1 LSRAHLYRTVQSL
14 GGALVV
20 GASVTI
26 CEAGTSTP
34 ILQILYTT
42 ETGSDTRSNPFL
54 AADGIIDVYLDDSQD
69 VDLIITYGSSTLTA
83 AYQNVLPPSDEIF
96 TAGSPV
102 TVTNGPSTNYLLAG
116 VDPTH
121 AVWVPPSSVIPGQLD
136 AAMPQPSIP
145 AIGAANGL
153 QLILWDGLDSTGA
166 AMPAGFDHILIATD
180 DGVVLGTLLTAG
192 GLLPQLPGPFD
203 FTFTAFNQA
212 GHSGAPS
219 DLSTY
224 QPYVP
229 PTFSGP
235 NQLTVGAAGP
245 AAALPATP
253 TTYLSVTDDDGAQW
267 VIPAYPVA

>member
-1 LSRAHLYRTVQSL
+1 MALVPSMLGRPIVRSVVVSTATTALRTQASGGTACPVDGKPRGKRSGDTCRGIPIAHALASGDTQPRRRVFRLSRAHLYRTVQSL

-54 AADGIIDVYLDDSQD
+54 AADGIIDVYLHDSQD

-136 AAMPQPSIP
+136 AAMPQPS
-145 AIGAANGL
+145 
-153 QLILWDGLDSTGA
+153 
-166 AMPAGFDHILIATD
+166 
-180 DGVVLGTLLTAG
+180 
-192 GLLPQLPGPFD
+192 
-203 FTFTAFNQA
+203 
-212 GHSGAPS
+212 
-219 DLSTY
+219 
-224 QPYVP
+224 
-229 PTFSGP
+229 
-235 NQLTVGAAGP
+235 
-245 AAALPATP
+245 
-253 TTYLSVTDDDGAQW
+253 
-267 VIPAYPVA
+267 